1 MKQKIYKPGSGLGL
15 RRGERGRL
23 DRQEHPQTSLR
34 VPPFIPLIWI
44 HTLLRKSRKGRLAAE
59 SLGLTGVTQS
69 SIILTAKFAKGARMK
84 HAATTTHKP
93 PFALMLLCSYA
104 LMFLCSSNSVWAQKL
119 PDTAKLIPPET
130 ILLVDFDDF
139 DRLRTQFEKTS
150 FYKLYKDPAMAA
162 FVDDFKTKWREKIR
176 KPDNELLR
184 VIADIDTLPHGR
196 VAIVFVLNEQI
207 NKDANEP
214 PLLLITQWGQTIA
227 KIKEA
232 VDKTVEKA
240 IEDGAH
246 RQSED
251 YRGVSITTIIRRSSA
266 ALSYCFI
273 DDCLIGSMDLD
284 VLKFVIAHIKGAD
297 SATLA
302 DDADYNATMKAAE
315 LSAQTQIDLY
325 VNIKQIIKIIIAEDD
340 TSKTKTTMDNLG
352 LDNVTS
358 FGCSIGPGPSTAGSK
373 TSFGKAFLK
382 VRGEKKGIC
391 TMLDIETATLRV
403 PQFIQP
409 SAYSVSFVN
418 LNIKKAY
425 NELGNILNSISPQ
438 LAAMMYMPLLPP
450 SPQGEP
456 PLQLKADIV
465 DHLGSQII
473 VAQSIREPL
482 SDVSGPRQKKSL
494 IAVAIENR
502 SALEKSLSLLHSTL
516 LAANNPA
523 ARRQLLGHTIYLIDP
538 SAIFPA
544 SPKRPNSPMKIPGR
558 VTPQG
563 GNPPETPTMPKFA
576 FSVTDTHLIFS
587 DESAVEQVIR
597 ALNSTETV
605 SVITEEWFNKAK
617 SAIPSV
623 VGLAS
628 LQNDAASGEFF
639 WSELRELK
647 KETSKSKDTDSS
659 TKIGLGVS
667 SGSPF
672 PQLVL
677 SQAGSDLFDFSLLP
691 EFDEVRKYFGL
702 SAFYGLSRPDGF
714 FFEFKYLNPRL
725 DN

>member
-1 MKQKIYKPGSGLGL
+1 
-15 RRGERGRL
+15 
-23 DRQEHPQTSLR
+23 
-34 VPPFIPLIWI
+34 
-44 HTLLRKSRKGRLAAE
+44 
-59 SLGLTGVTQS
+59 
-69 SIILTAKFAKGARMK
+69 MK
-84 HAATTTHKP
+84 HTATTTHKP
-93 PFALMLLCSYA
+93 PFALMLLCSCA
-104 LMFLCSSNSVWAQKL
+104 LMLLCSSSSVWAQKL

-130 ILLVDFDDF
+130 VLLVDVDDF
-139 DRLRTQFEKTS
+139 DRLRTQFERTN

-184 VIADIDTLPHGR
+184 VIADIDTFPRGR
-196 VAIVFVLNEQI
+196 VAVAFVLNEQI

-214 PLLLITQWGQTIA
+214 PLLLIIQWGQTIA

-246 RQSED
+246 RQRQD
-251 YRGVSITTIIRRSSA
+251 YRGVSITTIIRQSSA
-266 ALSYCFI
+266 ALSFCFI

-302 DDADYNATMKAAE
+302 DDADYTATMKAAE
-315 LSAQTQIDLY
+315 LSAQTQIDLF
-325 VNIKQIIKIIIAEDD
+325 VNIKQIIKITIAEDD
-340 TSKTKTTMDNLG
+340 TGKTKTTMDNLG

-358 FGCSIGPGPSTAGSK
+358 FGCSIGLGPSTTGSK
-373 TSFGKAFLK
+373 ASFGKAFLK
-382 VRGEKKGIC
+382 IRGEKKGIC

-438 LAAMMYMPLLPP
+438 FAAMMYMPLLPP

-473 VAQSIREPL
+473 IAQSIREPL
-482 SDVSGPRQKKSL
+482 SDASGPRQKKSL

-502 SALEKSLSLLHSTL
+502 SALEKSLSLLHSKI
-516 LAANNPA
+516 LAANNPD

-538 SAIFPA
+538 AAIFPA
-544 SPKRPNSPMKIPGR
+544 SPKRPKRPMQIPGR
-558 VTPQG
+558 A
-563 GNPPETPTMPKFA
+563 ETPTMPKFA
-576 FSVTDTHLIFS
+576 FTVTDTHLIFA

-623 VGLAS
+623 VGLAG

-639 WSELRELK
+639 WSNLRELK

-659 TKIGLGVS
+659 TTIGFGVS
-667 SGSPF
+667 SESPF
-672 PQLVL
+672 PQLML
-677 SQAGSDLFDFSLLP
+677 SRGGSDLFDFSLLP

-702 SAFYGLSRPDGF
+702 SAFYGLSKPDGF
-714 FFEFKYLNPRL
+714 FFELKYLNPRL

>member
-1 MKQKIYKPGSGLGL
+1 MKP
-15 RRGERGRL
+15 
-23 DRQEHPQTSLR
+23 
-34 VPPFIPLIWI
+34 
-44 HTLLRKSRKGRLAAE
+44 
-59 SLGLTGVTQS
+59 
-69 SIILTAKFAKGARMK
+69 TA
-84 HAATTTHKP
+84 TITHKP
-93 PFALMLLCSYA
+93 PFALMLLCSCA

-130 ILLVDFDDF
+130 ILLLDVDDF
-139 DRLRTQFEKTS
+139 DRLRTQFERTN

-162 FVDDFKTKWREKIR
+162 FVEDFKTKWRETIR
-176 KPDNELLR
+176 KPDNELLK
-184 VIADIDTLPHGR
+184 VIADADTFPRGR
-196 VAIVFVLNEQI
+196 VAVAFVLNEQI

-246 RQSED
+246 RQRQD
-251 YRGVSITTIIRRSSA
+251 YRGVSITTIIRQSSA

-284 VLKFVIAHIKGAD
+284 VLKFVIAHIKGAE

-302 DDADYNATMKAAE
+302 DDADYTATMKAAE

-340 TSKTKTTMDNLG
+340 TGKTKTAMDNLG

-373 TSFGKAFLK
+373 ASFGKAFLK

-409 SAYSVSFVN
+409 PAYSVSFVN

-425 NELGNILNSISPQ
+425 NELGNILSSISPQ
-438 LAAMMYMPLLPP
+438 FAAIMYMPLLPP

-473 VAQSIREPL
+473 IAQSIREPL
-482 SDVSGPRQKKSL
+482 SNVSGPRQKKSL

-502 SALEKSLSLLHSTL
+502 SALEKSLSLLHSKI
-516 LAANNPA
+516 LAANNPD

-538 SAIFPA
+538 AAIFPA
-544 SPKRPNSPMKIPGR
+544 SPKRPKRPMQIPGL
-558 VTPQG
+558 
-563 GNPPETPTMPKFA
+563 PETPTMPKFA
-576 FSVTDTHLIFS
+576 FTVTDTHLIFS

-628 LQNDAASGEFF
+628 FQNVAASGEFF
-639 WSELRELK
+639 WSDLRELK
-647 KETSKSKDTDSS
+647 KETSNSKDTDSS
-659 TKIGLGVS
+659 TKIGVGVS
-667 SGSPF
+667 SESPF
-672 PQLVL
+672 PQLML
-677 SQAGSDLFDFSLLP
+677 SRGGSDLFDFSLLP

-702 SAFYGLSRPDGF
+702 SAFYGLSKPDGF
-714 FFEFKYLNPRL
+714 FFELKYLNPRL

>member
-1 MKQKIYKPGSGLGL
+1 
-15 RRGERGRL
+15 
-23 DRQEHPQTSLR
+23 
-34 VPPFIPLIWI
+34 
-44 HTLLRKSRKGRLAAE
+44 
-59 SLGLTGVTQS
+59 
-69 SIILTAKFAKGARMK
+69 MK
-84 HAATTTHKP
+84 HAATTTHKL
-93 PFALMLLCSYA
+93 PFALMLLCSCA
-104 LMFLCSSNSVWAQKL
+104 LMCLCSSSSVRAGTL
-119 PDTAKLIPPET
+119 PNTAKLVPPET
-130 ILLVDFDDF
+130 ILLVDVDDF
-139 DRLRTQFEKTS
+139 DRLRTQFEGTN
-150 FYKLYKDPAMAA
+150 FYKLSKDPAMAA
-162 FVDDFKTKWREKIR
+162 FIDDFKTKWREKIR

-184 VIADIDTLPHGR
+184 VIADIDTFPRGR
-196 VAIVFVLNEQI
+196 VAVAFVLNEQI

-240 IEDGAH
+240 VEDGAH

-266 ALSYCFI
+266 NLSYCFI

-302 DDADYNATMKAAE
+302 DDADYTAAMKAAE
-315 LSAQTQIDLY
+315 LSTQTKIDLY
-325 VNIKQIIKIIIAEDD
+325 VNIKQIVKIIAAEDD
-340 TSKTKTTMDNLG
+340 TGKTKTTINNLG
-352 LDNVTS
+352 LDNVIS
-358 FGCSIGPGPSTAGSK
+358 FGCSIGPGPSTAGSN

-391 TMLDIETATLRV
+391 KMLDMESATLRV

-465 DHLGSQII
+465 DHLSSQII
-473 VAQSIREPL
+473 IAQSIREPL
-482 SDVSGPRQKKSL
+482 SDISEPRQKKSL

-502 SALEKSLSLLHSTL
+502 SALEKSLSLLHGTL
-516 LAANNPA
+516 LAANNPD
-523 ARRQLLGHTIYLIDP
+523 ARRQLLGYTIYLIDTA
-538 SAIFPA
+538 AIFPA
-544 SPKRPNSPMKIPGR
+544 SPMRPKRPMQIPGR
-558 VTPQG
+558 GTPQS
-563 GNPPETPTMPKFA
+563 GNRPETPTMPKLA
-576 FSVTDTHLIFS
+576 FTVTDTHLIFAG
-587 DESAVEQVIR
+587 ESAVEQVIR
-597 ALNSTETV
+597 ALNSTENLSV
-605 SVITEEWFNKAK
+605 SSAQWFNKAK
-617 SAIPSV
+617 STIPSV

-639 WSELRELK
+639 WSDLRELK

-672 PQLVL
+672 PQLIL

-691 EFDEVRKYFGL
+691 EFDVVRKYFGL

-714 FFEFKYLNPRL
+714 FFEFKYINPRL

>member
-1 MKQKIYKPGSGLGL
+1 
-15 RRGERGRL
+15 
-23 DRQEHPQTSLR
+23 
-34 VPPFIPLIWI
+34 
-44 HTLLRKSRKGRLAAE
+44 
-59 SLGLTGVTQS
+59 
-69 SIILTAKFAKGARMK
+69 MK
-84 HAATTTHKP
+84 HAATTTHKL
-93 PFALMLLCSYA
+93 PFALMLLCSCA
-104 LMFLCSSNSVWAQKL
+104 LMCLCSSSSARAGNL
-119 PDTAKLIPPET
+119 PNTAKLIPPET
-130 ILLVDFDDF
+130 ILLLDVDDF
-139 DRLRTQFEKTS
+139 DRLRTQFEGTN
-150 FYKLYKDPAMAA
+150 FYKLYKDPSMAA

-176 KPDNELLR
+176 KPDNELLK
-184 VIADIDTLPHGR
+184 VIADIDALPQGR
-196 VAIVFVLNEQI
+196 VAVAFVLNEQI
-207 NKDANEP
+207 NESRPSKTGRDKDANKP

-251 YRGVSITTIIRRSSA
+251 YRGVSITTIIRRSSTD
-266 ALSYCFI
+266 LSYCFI

-284 VLKFVIAHIKGAD
+284 VLKFVIAQIKGAG

-302 DDADYNATMKAAE
+302 DDADYTATMKAAE
-315 LSAQTQIDLY
+315 LSTQTQINLY
-325 VNIKQIIKIIIAEDD
+325 ANIKQIVKIIIAEDD
-340 TSKTKTTMDNLG
+340 TGKTKTTISNLG

-358 FGCSIGPGPSTAGSK
+358 FGCSIGPGTSTAGSN

-391 TMLDIETATLRV
+391 KMLDIETATLRV

-409 SAYSVSFVN
+409 SAHSVSFVN

-425 NELGNILNSISPQ
+425 TELGNILNSILPQ

-473 VAQSIREPL
+473 VAQSIDESPSDISEPK
-482 SDVSGPRQKKSL
+482 QKKSL

-516 LAANNPA
+516 LAANNPD
-523 ARRQLLGHTIYLIDP
+523 ARRQLLGHTIYIIDT

-544 SPKRPNSPMKIPGR
+544 SPKRPKRPMQIPGR
-558 VTPQG
+558 GTPQG

-576 FSVTDTHLIFS
+576 FTVTDTHLIFAG
-587 DESAVEQVIR
+587 ESAVEQVIR
-597 ALNSTETV
+597 ALNTTENL
-605 SVITEEWFNKAK
+605 SVGSAQWFNKAK
-617 SAIPSV
+617 SIIPSI

-628 LQNDAASGEFF
+628 LQNDAALGEFF
-639 WSELRELK
+639 WSDLRELK
-647 KETSKSKDTDSS
+647 KETSKIKDTDSS

-677 SQAGSDLFDFSLLP
+677 SRAGSDLFDFSLLP

-714 FFEFKYLNPRL
+714 FFEFKYLNPRF

>member
-1 MKQKIYKPGSGLGL
+1 
-15 RRGERGRL
+15 
-23 DRQEHPQTSLR
+23 
-34 VPPFIPLIWI
+34 
-44 HTLLRKSRKGRLAAE
+44 
-59 SLGLTGVTQS
+59 
-69 SIILTAKFAKGARMK
+69 
-84 HAATTTHKP
+84 
-93 PFALMLLCSYA
+93 MLLCSYA

-139 DRLRTQFEKTS
+139 DRLRTQFEGTN
-150 FYKLYKDPAMAA
+150 FYKLFKDPAMAA

-184 VIADIDTLPHGR
+184 VIADIDALPRGR
-196 VAIVFVLNEQI
+196 VAAAFVLNEQI

-214 PLLLITQWGQTIA
+214 PLLLITQWGQTIS

-240 IEDGAH
+240 VEDGAH

-284 VLKFVIAHIKGAD
+284 VLKFVIAQIKGAD

-302 DDADYNATMKAAE
+302 DDADYTAAMKAAE
-315 LSAQTQIDLY
+315 LSTQAQIDLY
-325 VNIKQIIKIIIAEDD
+325 VNIKQIVKIIIAEDD
-340 TSKTKTTMDNLG
+340 TGKTKTTISNLG

-358 FGCSIGPGPSTAGSK
+358 FGCSIGPGTSTAGSN

-382 VRGEKKGIC
+382 VRGEKKGVC
-391 TMLDIETATLRV
+391 KMLDIESATLRV

-409 SAYSVSFVN
+409 SAHSVSFVN

-473 VAQSIREPL
+473 IAQSIDEPP
-482 SDVSGPRQKKSL
+482 SDISEPKQKKSL

-502 SALEKSLSLLHSTL
+502 SALEKSLSLLHGTL
-516 LAANNPA
+516 LTANNPD
-523 ARRQLLGHTIYLIDP
+523 ARRELLGHTIYLIDP
-538 SAIFPA
+538 AAIFPA
-544 SPKRPNSPMKIPGR
+544 SPKRPKRPMQIPGR
-558 VTPQG
+558 GTPQG
-563 GNPPETPTMPKFA
+563 GNPPETPTMPKLA
-576 FSVTDTHLIFS
+576 FTVTDTHLIFAG
-587 DESAVEQVIR
+587 ESAVEQVIR
-597 ALNSTETV
+597 ALNSTENLSV
-605 SVITEEWFNKAK
+605 SSAQWFNRAK
-617 SAIPSV
+617 STIPSV

-628 LQNDAASGEFF
+628 LQNDAALGEFF

-659 TKIGLGVS
+659 TKIGVGVS

-702 SAFYGLSRPDGF
+702 FAFYGLSKPDGF
-714 FFEFKYLNPRL
+714 FFELKYLNPRL

>member
-1 MKQKIYKPGSGLGL
+1 
-15 RRGERGRL
+15 
-23 DRQEHPQTSLR
+23 
-34 VPPFIPLIWI
+34 
-44 HTLLRKSRKGRLAAE
+44 
-59 SLGLTGVTQS
+59 
-69 SIILTAKFAKGARMK
+69 MK
-84 HAATTTHKP
+84 HTATTTHKP
-93 PFALMLLCSYA
+93 PFALMLLCSCA
-104 LMFLCSSNSVWAQKL
+104 LMLLCSSSSVWAQKL

-130 ILLVDFDDF
+130 VLLVDVDDF
-139 DRLRTQFEKTS
+139 DRLRTQFERTN

-184 VIADIDTLPHGR
+184 VIADIDTFPRGR
-196 VAIVFVLNEQI
+196 VAVAFVLNEQI

-214 PLLLITQWGQTIA
+214 PLLLIIQWGQTIA

-246 RQSED
+246 RQRQD
-251 YRGVSITTIIRRSSA
+251 YRGVSITTIIRQSSA
-266 ALSYCFI
+266 ALSFCFI

-302 DDADYNATMKAAE
+302 DDADYTATMKAAE
-315 LSAQTQIDLY
+315 LSAQTQIDLF
-325 VNIKQIIKIIIAEDD
+325 VNIKQIIKITIAEDD
-340 TSKTKTTMDNLG
+340 TGKTKTTMDNLG

-358 FGCSIGPGPSTAGSK
+358 FGCSIGLGPSTTGSK
-373 TSFGKAFLK
+373 ASFGKAFLK
-382 VRGEKKGIC
+382 IRGEKKGIC

-438 LAAMMYMPLLPP
+438 FAAMMYMPLLPP

-473 VAQSIREPL
+473 IAQSIREPL
-482 SDVSGPRQKKSL
+482 SDASGPRQKKSL

-502 SALEKSLSLLHSTL
+502 SALEKSLSLLHSKI
-516 LAANNPA
+516 LAANNPD

-538 SAIFPA
+538 AAIFPA
-544 SPKRPNSPMKIPGR
+544 SPKRPKRPMQIPGR
-558 VTPQG
+558 A
-563 GNPPETPTMPKFA
+563 ETPTMPKFA
-576 FSVTDTHLIFS
+576 FTVTDTHLIFA

-623 VGLAS
+623 VGLAG

-639 WSELRELK
+639 WSNLRELK

-659 TKIGLGVS
+659 TTIGLGVS
-667 SGSPF
+667 SESPF
-672 PQLVL
+672 PQLML
-677 SQAGSDLFDFSLLP
+677 SRGGSDLFDFSLLP

-702 SAFYGLSRPDGF
+702 SAFYGLSKPDGF
-714 FFEFKYLNPRL
+714 FFELKYLNPRL

>member
-1 MKQKIYKPGSGLGL
+1 
-15 RRGERGRL
+15 
-23 DRQEHPQTSLR
+23 
-34 VPPFIPLIWI
+34 
-44 HTLLRKSRKGRLAAE
+44 
-59 SLGLTGVTQS
+59 
-69 SIILTAKFAKGARMK
+69 MK
-84 HAATTTHKP
+84 HTATTTHKP
-93 PFALMLLCSYA
+93 PFALMLLCSCA
-104 LMFLCSSNSVWAQKL
+104 LMFLCSSTSVWAQKL

-130 ILLVDFDDF
+130 ILLLDVDDF
-139 DRLRTQFEKTS
+139 DRLRAQFEKTN

-184 VIADIDTLPHGR
+184 VIADIDTFPRGR
-196 VAIVFVLNEQI
+196 VAVAFVLNEQI

-246 RQSED
+246 RQRQD
-251 YRGVSITTIIRRSSA
+251 YRGVGITTIIRQSSA

-284 VLKFVIAHIKGAD
+284 VLKFVIAHIKGAE

-302 DDADYNATMKAAE
+302 DDADYTATMKAAE

-325 VNIKQIIKIIIAEDD
+325 VNIKQIVKIIIAEDD
-340 TSKTKTTMDNLG
+340 TGKTKTTMDNLG

-358 FGCSIGPGPSTAGSK
+358 FGCSIGPGPSTPASRKRGSTAGSN

-438 LAAMMYMPLLPP
+438 FAAMMYMPLLPP

-473 VAQSIREPL
+473 IAQSMSEPL
-482 SDVSGPRQKKSL
+482 SDASGPRQKKSL

-502 SALEKSLSLLHSTL
+502 SALEKSLSLLHGTL

-538 SAIFPA
+538 AAIFPA
-544 SPKRPNSPMKIPGR
+544 SPRRPNRPMQIPGR
-558 VTPQG
+558 ATPQG

-576 FSVTDTHLIFS
+576 FTVTDTHLIFS

-628 LQNDAASGEFF
+628 FQNDAASGEFF

-647 KETSKSKDTDSS
+647 KETSKSEGLLTESKDTDSS
-659 TKIGLGVS
+659 TTIGVGVS

-672 PQLVL
+672 PRLML
-677 SQAGSDLFDFSLLP
+677 SQAGYDLFDFSLLP

-702 SAFYGLSRPDGF
+702 SAFYGLSKPDGF
-714 FFEFKYLNPRL
+714 FFELKYLNPRL

>member
-1 MKQKIYKPGSGLGL
+1 MKY
-15 RRGERGRL
+15 
-23 DRQEHPQTSLR
+23 
-34 VPPFIPLIWI
+34 
-44 HTLLRKSRKGRLAAE
+44 
-59 SLGLTGVTQS
+59 
-69 SIILTAKFAKGARMK
+69 
-84 HAATTTHKP
+84 AATTTHKL
-93 PFALMLLCSYA
+93 PFALMLLCSCVFMS
-104 LMFLCSSNSVWAQKL
+104 LFSPNSVQAQKL
-119 PDTAKLIPPET
+119 PNTAKLIPPET
-130 ILLVDFDDF
+130 ILLLDVDDF
-139 DRLRTQFEKTS
+139 DRLRTQFEKTN

-184 VIADIDTLPHGR
+184 VIADIDTFPRGR
-196 VAIVFVLNEQI
+196 VAVAFVLNEQI

-240 IEDGAH
+240 IEDGTH
-246 RQSED
+246 RQRQD
-251 YRGVSITTIIRRSSA
+251 YRGVSITTIIRQSSA

-284 VLKFVIAHIKGAD
+284 VLKFVIAHIKGAE

-302 DDADYNATMKAAE
+302 DDADYTATMKAAE

-325 VNIKQIIKIIIAEDD
+325 VNIKQIVKIIIAEDD
-340 TSKTKTTMDNLG
+340 TGKTKTTMDNLG

-373 TSFGKAFLK
+373 ASFGKAFLK
-382 VRGEKKGIC
+382 IRGEKKGIC

-438 LAAMMYMPLLPP
+438 FAAMMYMPLLPP

-473 VAQSIREPL
+473 VAQSISEPL
-482 SDVSGPRQKKSL
+482 SDASGPRQNKSL

-538 SAIFPA
+538 AAIFPA
-544 SPKRPNSPMKIPGR
+544 SPKRPKRPMQIPGL
-558 VTPQG
+558 
-563 GNPPETPTMPKFA
+563 PETPTMPKFA
-576 FSVTDTHLIFS
+576 FTVTDTHLVFS

-628 LQNDAASGEFF
+628 FQNVAASSEFF
-639 WSELRELK
+639 WSDLRELK
-647 KETSKSKDTDSS
+647 KETSKSKDPDSS
-659 TKIGLGVS
+659 TTIGLGVS
-667 SGSPF
+667 SESPF
-672 PQLVL
+672 PQLML

-702 SAFYGLSRPDGF
+702 SAFYGLSKPDGF
-714 FFEFKYLNPRL
+714 FFELKYLKSTP
-725 DN
+725 

>member
-1 MKQKIYKPGSGLGL
+1 
-15 RRGERGRL
+15 
-23 DRQEHPQTSLR
+23 
-34 VPPFIPLIWI
+34 
-44 HTLLRKSRKGRLAAE
+44 
-59 SLGLTGVTQS
+59 
-69 SIILTAKFAKGARMK
+69 MK
-84 HAATTTHKP
+84 HAAQTSHKP
-93 PFALMLLCSYA
+93 PFALMLLCSCA
-104 LMFLCSSNSVWAQKL
+104 LMFLCSSNSVRARTL

-130 ILLVDFDDF
+130 ILLLDVDDF
-139 DRLRTQFEKTS
+139 DRLRTQFERTN

-184 VIADIDTLPHGR
+184 VIADIDTFPQGR
-196 VAIVFVLNEQI
+196 VAVAFVLNEQI

-246 RQSED
+246 RQRQD
-251 YRGVSITTIIRRSSA
+251 YRGVSITTIIRQSSA

-302 DDADYNATMKAAE
+302 DDADYTATMKAAE
-315 LSAQTQIDLY
+315 LSTQTQIDLY
-325 VNIKQIIKIIIAEDD
+325 VNIKQIIKVIIAEDD
-340 TSKTKTTMDNLG
+340 TGKTKTTMDNLG

-358 FGCSIGPGPSTAGSK
+358 FGCSIGLGPSTPASRKRGSTAGSK

-391 TMLDIETATLRV
+391 TLLDIETATLRV

-438 LAAMMYMPLLPP
+438 FAAMMYMPLLPP

-473 VAQSIREPL
+473 IAQSIREPL
-482 SDVSGPRQKKSL
+482 SDASGPRQKKSL

-502 SALEKSLSLLHSTL
+502 SALEKSLSLLHGTL
-516 LAANNPA
+516 LAANNPD

-538 SAIFPA
+538 AAIFPA
-544 SPKRPNSPMKIPGR
+544 SPKRPKRPMQIPGR
-558 VTPQG
+558 ATPQG

-576 FSVTDTHLIFS
+576 FTVTDTHLVFS

-605 SVITEEWFNKAK
+605 SVSSEEWFNKAK

-628 LQNDAASGEFF
+628 FQNDAASGEFF
-639 WSELRELK
+639 WSDLRELK
-647 KETSKSKDTDSS
+647 KETSKSKDTGSS
-659 TKIGLGVS
+659 TTIGVGVS
-667 SGSPF
+667 SELPF
-672 PQLVL
+672 PQLML

-702 SAFYGLSRPDGF
+702 SAFYGLSKPDGF
-714 FFEFKYLNPRL
+714 FFELKYLNPRL

>member
-1 MKQKIYKPGSGLGL
+1 
-15 RRGERGRL
+15 
-23 DRQEHPQTSLR
+23 
-34 VPPFIPLIWI
+34 
-44 HTLLRKSRKGRLAAE
+44 
-59 SLGLTGVTQS
+59 
-69 SIILTAKFAKGARMK
+69 MK
-84 HAATTTHKP
+84 HTATTTHKP
-93 PFALMLLCSYA
+93 PFALMLLCSCA
-104 LMFLCSSNSVWAQKL
+104 LMLLCSSSSVWAQKL

-130 ILLVDFDDF
+130 VLLVDVDDF
-139 DRLRTQFEKTS
+139 DRLRTQFERTN

-184 VIADIDTLPHGR
+184 VIADIDTFPRGR
-196 VAIVFVLNEQI
+196 VAVAFVLNEQI

-214 PLLLITQWGQTIA
+214 PLLLIIQWGQTIA

-246 RQSED
+246 RQRQD
-251 YRGVSITTIIRRSSA
+251 YRGVSITTIIRQSSA
-266 ALSYCFI
+266 ALSFCFI

-302 DDADYNATMKAAE
+302 DDADYTATMKAAE
-315 LSAQTQIDLY
+315 LSAQTQIDLF
-325 VNIKQIIKIIIAEDD
+325 VNIKQIIKITIAEDD
-340 TSKTKTTMDNLG
+340 TGKTKTTMDNLG

-358 FGCSIGPGPSTAGSK
+358 FGCSIGPGPSTTGSK
-373 TSFGKAFLK
+373 ASFGKAFLK
-382 VRGEKKGIC
+382 IRGEKKGIC

-438 LAAMMYMPLLPP
+438 FAAMMYMPLLPP

-473 VAQSIREPL
+473 IAQSIREPL
-482 SDVSGPRQKKSL
+482 SDASGPRQKKSL

-502 SALEKSLSLLHSTL
+502 SALEKSLSLLHSKI
-516 LAANNPA
+516 LAANNPD

-538 SAIFPA
+538 AAIFPA
-544 SPKRPNSPMKIPGR
+544 SPKRPKRPMQIPGR
-558 VTPQG
+558 A
-563 GNPPETPTMPKFA
+563 ETPTMPKFA
-576 FSVTDTHLIFS
+576 FTVTDTHLIFA

-623 VGLAS
+623 VGLAG

-639 WSELRELK
+639 WSNLRELK

-659 TKIGLGVS
+659 TTIGLGVS
-667 SGSPF
+667 SESPF
-672 PQLVL
+672 PQLML
-677 SQAGSDLFDFSLLP
+677 SRGGSDLFDFSLLP

-702 SAFYGLSRPDGF
+702 SAFYGLSKPDGF
-714 FFEFKYLNPRL
+714 FFELKYLNPRL

>member
-1 MKQKIYKPGSGLGL
+1 MKY
-15 RRGERGRL
+15 
-23 DRQEHPQTSLR
+23 
-34 VPPFIPLIWI
+34 
-44 HTLLRKSRKGRLAAE
+44 
-59 SLGLTGVTQS
+59 
-69 SIILTAKFAKGARMK
+69 
-84 HAATTTHKP
+84 AATTTHKL
-93 PFALMLLCSYA
+93 PFALMLLCSCVFMS
-104 LMFLCSSNSVWAQKL
+104 LFSPNSVQAQKL
-119 PDTAKLIPPET
+119 PNTAKLIPPET
-130 ILLVDFDDF
+130 ILLLDVDDF
-139 DRLRTQFEKTS
+139 DRLRTQFEKTN

-184 VIADIDTLPHGR
+184 VIADIDTFPRGR
-196 VAIVFVLNEQI
+196 VAVAFVLNEQI

-246 RQSED
+246 RQRQD
-251 YRGVSITTIIRRSSA
+251 YRGVSITTIIRQSSA

-273 DDCLIGSMDLD
+273 DDCLIGSIDLD
-284 VLKFVIAHIKGAD
+284 VLKFVIAHIKGAE

-302 DDADYNATMKAAE
+302 DDADYTATMKAAE
-315 LSAQTQIDLY
+315 LSTQTQIDLY
-325 VNIKQIIKIIIAEDD
+325 VNIKQIVKIIIAEDD
-340 TSKTKTTMDNLG
+340 TGKTKTTMDNLG

-358 FGCSIGPGPSTAGSK
+358 FGCSIGLGPSTPGSK

-438 LAAMMYMPLLPP
+438 FAAMMYMPLLPP

-473 VAQSIREPL
+473 IAQSISEPL
-482 SDVSGPRQKKSL
+482 SDASGPRQKKSL

-502 SALEKSLSLLHSTL
+502 SALEKSLSLLHSKI
-516 LAANNPA
+516 LAANNPDA
-523 ARRQLLGHTIYLIDP
+523 SRQLLGHTIYLIDP
-538 SAIFPA
+538 AAIFPA
-544 SPKRPNSPMKIPGR
+544 SPKRPKRPNRPMQIPGR
-558 VTPQG
+558 A
-563 GNPPETPTMPKFA
+563 ETPTMPKFA
-576 FSVTDTHLIFS
+576 FTVTDTHLIFS

-628 LQNDAASGEFF
+628 FQNDAASGEFF
-639 WSELRELK
+639 WSDLRELK
-647 KETSKSKDTDSS
+647 KETSKSKDPDSS
-659 TKIGLGVS
+659 TTIGLGVS
-667 SGSPF
+667 SESPF
-672 PQLVL
+672 PQLML

-702 SAFYGLSRPDGF
+702 SAFYGLSKPDGF
-714 FFEFKYLNPRL
+714 FFELKYLNPRL

>member
-1 MKQKIYKPGSGLGL
+1 MKY
-15 RRGERGRL
+15 
-23 DRQEHPQTSLR
+23 
-34 VPPFIPLIWI
+34 
-44 HTLLRKSRKGRLAAE
+44 
-59 SLGLTGVTQS
+59 
-69 SIILTAKFAKGARMK
+69 
-84 HAATTTHKP
+84 AATTTHKL
-93 PFALMLLCSYA
+93 PFALMLLCSCVF
-104 LMFLCSSNSVWAQKL
+104 MCLCSSSSVRAGTL
-119 PDTAKLIPPET
+119 PNTAKLIPPET
-130 ILLVDFDDF
+130 ILLLDVDDF
-139 DRLRTQFEKTS
+139 DRLRTQFEKTN

-184 VIADIDTLPHGR
+184 VIADMDTFPRGR
-196 VAIVFVLNEQI
+196 VAVAFVLNEQI

-214 PLLLITQWGQTIA
+214 PLLLITQWGQTIT

-246 RQSED
+246 RQRQD
-251 YRGVSITTIIRRSSA
+251 YRGVSITTIIRQSSA

-284 VLKFVIAHIKGAD
+284 VLKFVIAHIKGAE

-302 DDADYNATMKAAE
+302 DDADYTATMKAAE

-340 TSKTKTTMDNLG
+340 TGKTKTTMDNLG

-358 FGCSIGPGPSTAGSK
+358 FGCSIGPGPSTPGSK

-403 PQFIQP
+403 PQFIQS

-438 LAAMMYMPLLPP
+438 FAAMMYMPLLPP

-473 VAQSIREPL
+473 LAQSISEPL
-482 SDVSGPRQKKSL
+482 SDASGPRQNKSL

-502 SALEKSLSLLHSTL
+502 SALEKSLSLLHSKI
-516 LAANNPA
+516 LAANNPDA
-523 ARRQLLGHTIYLIDP
+523 SRQLLGHTIYLIDP
-538 SAIFPA
+538 AAIFPA
-544 SPKRPNSPMKIPGR
+544 SPKRPKRPMQIPGR
-558 VTPQG
+558 E
-563 GNPPETPTMPKFA
+563 ETPTMPKFA
-576 FSVTDTHLIFS
+576 FTVTDTHLIFS

-628 LQNDAASGEFF
+628 FQNVAASSEFF
-639 WSELRELK
+639 WSDLRELK
-647 KETSKSKDTDSS
+647 KETSKSKGPDSS
-659 TKIGLGVS
+659 NTIGLGVS
-667 SGSPF
+667 SESPF
-672 PQLVL
+672 PQLML

-702 SAFYGLSRPDGF
+702 SAFYGLSKPDGF
-714 FFEFKYLNPRL
+714 FFELKYLNPRL

>member
-1 MKQKIYKPGSGLGL
+1 
-15 RRGERGRL
+15 
-23 DRQEHPQTSLR
+23 
-34 VPPFIPLIWI
+34 
-44 HTLLRKSRKGRLAAE
+44 
-59 SLGLTGVTQS
+59 
-69 SIILTAKFAKGARMK
+69 MK
-84 HAATTTHKP
+84 HTATTTHKP
-93 PFALMLLCSYA
+93 PFALMLLCSCA
-104 LMFLCSSNSVWAQKL
+104 LMLLCSSSSVWAQKL

-130 ILLVDFDDF
+130 VLLVDVDDF
-139 DRLRTQFEKTS
+139 DRLRTQFERTN

-184 VIADIDTLPHGR
+184 VIADIDTFPRGR
-196 VAIVFVLNEQI
+196 VAVAFVLNEQI

-214 PLLLITQWGQTIA
+214 PLLLIIQWGQTIA

-246 RQSED
+246 RQRQD
-251 YRGVSITTIIRRSSA
+251 YRGVSITTIIRQSSA
-266 ALSYCFI
+266 ALSFCFI

-302 DDADYNATMKAAE
+302 DDADYTATMKAAE
-315 LSAQTQIDLY
+315 LSAQTQIDLF
-325 VNIKQIIKIIIAEDD
+325 VNIKQIIKITIAEDD
-340 TSKTKTTMDNLG
+340 TGKTKTTMDNLG

-358 FGCSIGPGPSTAGSK
+358 FGCSIGLGPSTTGNKA
-373 TSFGKAFLK
+373 SFGKAFLK
-382 VRGEKKGIC
+382 IRGEKKGIC

-438 LAAMMYMPLLPP
+438 FAAMMYMPLLPP

-473 VAQSIREPL
+473 IAQSIREPL
-482 SDVSGPRQKKSL
+482 SDASGPRQKKSL

-502 SALEKSLSLLHSTL
+502 SALEKSLSLLHSKI
-516 LAANNPA
+516 LAANNPD

-538 SAIFPA
+538 AAIFPA
-544 SPKRPNSPMKIPGR
+544 SPKRPKRPMQIPGR
-558 VTPQG
+558 A
-563 GNPPETPTMPKFA
+563 ETPTMPKFA
-576 FSVTDTHLIFS
+576 FTVTDTHLIFA

-639 WSELRELK
+639 WSNLRELK

-659 TKIGLGVS
+659 TTIGFGVS
-667 SGSPF
+667 SESPF
-672 PQLVL
+672 PQLML
-677 SQAGSDLFDFSLLP
+677 SRGGSDLFDFSLLP

-702 SAFYGLSRPDGF
+702 SAFYGLSKPDGF
-714 FFEFKYLNPRL
+714 FFELKYLNPRL